1 MTFDAVLGHTAEIVA
16 GAFEAAGIATMALG
30 AITGAAQTARAR
42 PSTWKLAV
50 RDYRQRLG
58 RAIVLGL
65 EFLVAA
71 DILRTVRA
79 VPTLQEVAVLGAIVV
94 IRTILSFSLEVEL
107 EGRWPWQPR
116 RPELDAATGAE
127 RQT

>member
-1 MTFDAVLGHTAEIVA
+1 MSFNAGLETAADVA
-16 GAFEAAGIATMALG
+16 
-30 AITGAAQTARAR
+30 AR
-42 PSTWKLAV
+42 PGSWKLAV
-50 RDYRQRLG
+50 RDLRQRLG

-79 VPTLQEVAVLGAIVV
+79 VPTLYEVGVLGSIVL
-94 IRTILSFSLEVEL
+94 IRTVLSFSLEVEL

-116 RPELDAATGAE
+116 RDEPVRTDRPAS
-127 RQT
+127 

>member
-1 MTFDAVLGHTAEIVA
+1 MSFNAGLETAADVAA
-16 GAFEAAGIATMALG
+16 GAFEAVGIATMASG
-30 AITGAAQTARAR
+30 ALIALARTAAAR
-42 PSTWKLAV
+42 PGSWKLAV
-50 RDYRQRLG
+50 RDLRQRLG

-79 VPTLQEVAVLGAIVV
+79 VPTLYEVGVLGAIVV
-94 IRTILSFSLEVEL
+94 IRTVLSFSLEVEL

-116 RPELDAATGAE
+116 RDEPVRTDRPAS
-127 RQT
+127 